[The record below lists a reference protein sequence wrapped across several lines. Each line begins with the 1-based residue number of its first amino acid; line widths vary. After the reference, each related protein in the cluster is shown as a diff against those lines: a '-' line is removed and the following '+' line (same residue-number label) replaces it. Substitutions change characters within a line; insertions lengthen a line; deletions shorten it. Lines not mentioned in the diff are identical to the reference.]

1 MRKAIIGSAIALIV
15 SACSAATTAST
26 TTTQTV
32 SSTARTTTTTVATTA
47 APPTTTTGDA
57 FPVSVSAPNGDVN
70 ISSTP
75 QAIVSL
81 SPAATEMLFAIDAG
95 AQVIAVDD
103 QSNYPA
109 TAPITDLTGLSPN
122 VEAILAYDPDLV
134 IVSYDPGDL
143 IDSLDALGI
152 PVLLEPAAT
161 SLTDVYD
168 QIVQLGVA
176 TGHTAAAQQ
185 LTQLMKSKID
195 RILLESTSASEEPLS
210 YYFELNPTYYTV
222 TSYTFIGRLLAPLGL
237 NNIADPA
244 DADGYGYPQ
253 LSSEY
258 IIDANPDLVFLADT
272 VCCGQDGDTVAARP
286 GWDHLQA
293 VTNGNIVEL
302 NDDIA
307 SRWGPR
313 IVDFL
318 EAVATAV
325 QQVRHQ

>member
-1 MRKAIIGSAIALIV
+1 MRKAIIGIAFALIT
-15 SACSAATTAST
+15 SACSAATGAST
-26 TTTQTV
+26 TTSQTV
-32 SSTARTTTTTVATTA
+32 LSEATRTTVVTTTA
-47 APPTTTTGDA
+47 ASPTTTAGDA
-57 FPVSVSAPNGDVN
+57 FPVVVSPANGDVK
-70 ISSTP
+70 IPSAP

-81 SPAATEMLFAIDAG
+81 SPTATEMLFAVDAG
-95 AQVIAVDD
+95 PQVVAVDD

-134 IVSYDPGDL
+134 IISYDPGDL

-168 QIVQLGVA
+168 QILQLGVA

-185 LTQLMKSKID
+185 LTQHMKSSID
-195 RILLESTSASEEPLS
+195 LTLLESTSASDEPLT

-237 NNIADPA
+237 SNIADPA

-272 VCCGQDGDTVAARP
+272 VCCGQNEKTVEARP

-293 VTNGNIVEL
+293 LTNGNIVEL

-318 EAVATAV
+318 EAVAAAV

>member
-1 MRKAIIGSAIALIV
+1 MRKAIIGIAFALIM
-15 SACSAATTAST
+15 SACSAATSAPT
-26 TTTQTV
+26 TTSQTV
-32 SSTARTTTTTVATTA
+32 FSEATTTRVVTTTA
-47 APPTTTTGDA
+47 ASPTTTAGDA
-57 FPVSVSAPNGDVN
+57 FPVVVSPANGDVK
-70 ISSTP
+70 IPSAP

-81 SPAATEMLFAIDAG
+81 SPTATEMLFAVDAG
-95 AQVIAVDD
+95 PQVVAVDD

-134 IVSYDPGDL
+134 IISYDPGDL

-168 QIVQLGVA
+168 QILQLGVA
-176 TGHTAAAQQ
+176 TGHTEAAQQ
-185 LTQLMKSKID
+185 LTQHMKSSID
-195 RILLESTSASEEPLS
+195 LTLLESTSASDEPLT

-237 NNIADPA
+237 SNIADPA

-272 VCCGQDGDTVAARP
+272 VCCGQNEKTVEARP

-293 VTNGNIVEL
+293 LTNGNIVEL

-318 EAVATAV
+318 EAVAAAV